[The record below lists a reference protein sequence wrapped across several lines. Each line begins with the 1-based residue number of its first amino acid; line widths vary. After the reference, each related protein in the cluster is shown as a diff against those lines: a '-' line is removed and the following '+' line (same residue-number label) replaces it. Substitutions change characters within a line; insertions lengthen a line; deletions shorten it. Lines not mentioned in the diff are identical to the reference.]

1 MKAREADILIVP
13 GYTNSGPDHWQ
24 SRWQSKLST
33 ARRVEQAEWTKPVRE
48 DWTARVAEAVNE
60 AERPVVLVA
69 HSLGAAYAPLV
80 ARERPVSSL
89 VYLCPAPV
97 GPLAGTEAT
106 TPPIRPGFPFPEDD
120 VRGVS
125 IWDPDAAIAAMYPR
139 LPEPAARELAHQL
152 RPGSSPAEPYRS
164 GSLLDVRVELVL
176 STQDEFF
183 SPEWAREVAH
193 LVFGVRPVELE
204 AGHFPMVEMPERLA
218 EVLDRLSRQGT

>member
-1 MKAREADILIVP
+1 VIAPDLPFEDPELGYEARARPAVEALTGAGD
-13 GYTNSGPDHWQ
+13 
-24 SRWQSKLST
+24 
-33 ARRVEQAEWTKPVRE
+33 
-48 DWTARVAEAVNE
+48 
-60 AERPVVLVA
+60 VVLVA